1 MVLIVA
7 LGDVMMI
14 VVSLDGHR
22 MNVAD
27 GGGINKVDVNLVS
40 VRNWENRWCDAIAWK
55 RMLMLTRDDKKV
67 MAAKVVADG
76 DAMMIVVKGTA
87 VVMVGGTYGI

>member
-1 MVLIVA
+1 
-7 LGDVMMI
+7 
-14 VVSLDGHR
+14 
-22 MNVAD
+22 
-27 GGGINKVDVNLVS
+27 
-40 VRNWENRWCDAIAWK
+40 
-55 RMLMLTRDDKKV
+55 MLMLTRDDKKV